1 MQEILH
7 HDINDDA
14 HIQSVAAIPE
24 IIENAIYIDSAENED
39 KIKNPNIEKY
49 HYYVCELKIGK
60 EDYTVKMVVA
70 EHTDGQRYYDHGLT
84 QIEKG
89 QLLDQLFA
97 ITSHGFNQKAPLS
110 EGKDKRLMS
119 ILQTDSSKCV
129 DKNGEPQ
136 VVYHGTPHFGFSVF
150 DEEKT
155 SFGIFF
161 STKARASAAYTG
173 KARATFPQITD
184 GQPRPDG
191 GIYSCFIN
199 TKNTLHVTPSN
210 KSMWNG
216 VSSHS
221 IQLSQQDLDFINRE
235 HKLTPE
241 DRRNN
246 TDEYFLSKFKED
258 YDSWT
263 EVTTDDI
270 ARLAKILGY
279 DAVHISRVRDGNR
292 TVADDWVMLDGG
304 ATIKSATE
312 NVGTYDAN
320 NNDIRFAIGRK
331 RKEDMRRGLLNKLTN
346 GKEKKKSTVQN
357 RAGSPA
363 KAGANATV
371 ISGDAAS
378 NLQTYLNNLA
388 KKYNNKRTR
397 TRGFITDLTQAL
409 GLEQHEASRYRNFEL
424 PDGRFVTFRLS
435 NHNASAVTFDE
446 HGEHEGISIVISS
459 SRNNGIKNNGSA
471 HVVEYFYGKKILD
484 RAEGNP
490 LAAIVKSVSEMFKTG
505 EYVDTTGLAEVSE
518 VNPKNVIRVQ
528 TVYGKP
534 KSSMVSQMPLNAFL
548 MFRDL
553 AK

>member
-1 MQEILH
+1 MRGQKWRT
-7 HDINDDA
+7 A
-14 HIQSVAAIPE
+14 SSIPWH
-24 IIENAIYIDSAENED
+24 S
-39 KIKNPNIEKY
+39 
-49 HYYVCELKIGK
+49 
-60 EDYTVKMVVA
+60 T
-70 EHTDGQRYYDHGLT
+70 
-84 QIEKG
+84 
-89 QLLDQLFA
+89 F
-97 ITSHGFNQKAPLS
+97 
-110 EGKDKRLMS
+110 RL
-119 ILQTDSSKCV
+119 
-129 DKNGEPQ
+129 
-136 VVYHGTPHFGFSVF
+136 
-150 DEEKT
+150 
-155 SFGIFF
+155 FGIRTRKYVLRHFLF
-161 STKARASAAYTG
+161 YKRKDFGGIHRESPRYVS
-173 KARATFPQITD
+173 QITD
-184 GQPRPDG
+184 GQPRPNG
-191 GIYSCFIN
+191 CIYSCFVKV
-199 TKNTLHVTPSN
+199 KNTLHVTPSN

-221 IQLSQQDLDFINRE
+221 IQLSQQDLNFINRE
-235 HKLTPE
+235 RKLTPE

-279 DAVHISRVRDGNR
+279 DSVHISKVRDGNR
-292 TVADDWVMLDGG
+292 TVADDWIMLNGG
-304 ATIKSATE
+304 SAIKSATE
-312 NVGTYDAN
+312 NNGDYSSN
-320 NNDIRFAIGRK
+320 NDDIRFAIGRK

-378 NLQTYLNNLA
+378 NLQTNLNNLA

-518 VNPKNVIRVQ
+518 VNAPRFAIGENNAGTTDSFSAERGSVDVHAVAAELLLTSHLIALHPPGLAIWICCHFHSSSYSFAPFPALA
-528 TVYGKP
+528 YG
-534 KSSMVSQMPLNAFL
+534 S
-548 MFRDL
+548 
-553 AK
+553 